1 MLAMGRKIAVSLLA
15 TSILLCASWGHAMVP
30 EPYEELL
37 AMLADKYRVDI
48 VGRNVETRDSGNL

>member
-1 MLAMGRKIAVSLLA
+1 MERKIAISLLA
-15 TSILLCASWGHAMVP
+15 TSILLCASWGHAMVA

-48 VGRNVETRDSGNL
+48 VERKVETRDSGNL

>member
-1 MLAMGRKIAVSLLA
+1 MLEMERKIALSFLA
-15 TSILLCASWGHAMVP
+15 TLILLCASWGHAMVA

-48 VGRNVETRDSGNL
+48 AGRNVETRDSGNL